1 MHHWW
6 AGETEQL
13 LWETVWRFLKQLKT
27 ELPRDPTTV
36 LLSKYPKESKAGSQR
51 DTGRLLSTAALFT
64 IAKRWGQLKCPSTHE
79 QKEKMRG
86 IHTLE
91 YQSSFT
97 KKTLARMSLGNLNAK

>member
-27 ELPRDPTTV
+27 ELPGDPTTV

-51 DTGRLLSTAALFT
+51 DTGRLLSTAVLFT
-64 IAKRWGQLKCPSTHE
+64 IAKRWGQLKCPSTNE
-79 QKEKMRG
+79 QKEKMRRYPYTG
-86 IHTLE
+86 ISVILYKE
-91 YQSSFT
+91 NPG
-97 KKTLARMSLGNLNAK
+97 KDEPRGP